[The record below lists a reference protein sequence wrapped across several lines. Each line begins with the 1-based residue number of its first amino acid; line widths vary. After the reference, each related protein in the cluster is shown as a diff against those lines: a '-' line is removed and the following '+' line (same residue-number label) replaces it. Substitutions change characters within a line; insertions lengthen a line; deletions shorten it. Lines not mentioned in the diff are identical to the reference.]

1 MQIQTNMNTNQYER
15 KYRFKKGKG
24 GNFFSVCNYELELLI
39 IGNNERKRRK
49 ANTICGQRQTSA
61 ICKQTKVFIF
71 KALD

>member
-1 MQIQTNMNTNQYER
+1 MQIQINMNANTDSRRER
-15 KYRFKKGKG
+15 VAV
-24 GNFFSVCNYELELLI
+24 FSVCNYELELLI